1 MVTAPHFLVE
11 LRLVSVVFVGAGQ
24 RSLTLKGDWWSA
36 QTKMARSF
44 FVGKEQR
51 KANHHDVLSKARY
64 AKVG

>member
-51 KANHHDVLSKARY
+51 KANHH
-64 AKVG
+64 